1 MDFGEGSYEA
11 NLFNDEISNLSNEIH
26 EFCRITSQPKFRY
39 TQILDQ
45 LMSFKA
51 SNILKYLMDQPT
63 LASAQTCLQMYLQ
76 SNPDLPSIFL
86 NRFLC
91 VVSADVQLTRY
102 KNGSV
107 GSLENSSLR
116 ANIIVNNV
124 MPTKTITAGTSTSRI
139 ANIRQEIKDNSEL
152 WSVPPVR
159 MAQPYKIKIDMND
172 DFIQT
177 LVREQSNLSK
187 TIQEANRCNGFE
199 ADSFISTKIIYS

>member
-11 NLFNDEISNLSNEIH
+11 NLFNDEISNLSQEIH
-26 EFCRITSQPKFRY
+26 DFCRITSQPKFRY

-63 LASAQTCLQMYLQ
+63 LSSAQTCLQRYLQ
-76 SNPDLPSIFL
+76 ANPDLPSIFL
-86 NRFLC
+86 NRFLS

-102 KNGSV
+102 NNG
-107 GSLENSSLR
+107 GCLENVSLR
-116 ANIIVNNV
+116 ANVIVNNV
-124 MPTKTITAGTSTSRI
+124 MPTKAITAGTSASRI
-139 ANIRQEIKDNSEL
+139 ANIRQEIKDNGDV

-159 MAQPYKIKIDMND
+159 VIQPYKIKIDMND

-177 LVREQSNLSK
+177 LIREQSNLCK
-187 TIQEANRCNGFE
+187 TIQEGNRCNGYE

>member
-1 MDFGEGSYEA
+1 MDFGEASYEA
-11 NLFNDEISNLSNEIH
+11 NLLNDEISNLSKEIH

-63 LASAQTCLQMYLQ
+63 LASAQTCLRMYLH
-76 SNPDLPSIFL
+76 SNPELPSIFF

-91 VVSADVQLTRY
+91 VVGVDVQLTRY
-102 KNGSV
+102 KNGGL
-107 GSLENSSLR
+107 GSLENPSLH

-124 MPTKTITAGTSTSRI
+124 MPTKTITAGTSASRI
-139 ANIRQEIKDNSEL
+139 ANISQEIRNNSES

-159 MAQPYKIKIDMND
+159 MTQPYKIKIDMND
-172 DFIQT
+172 DFVQT

-187 TIQEANRCNGFE
+187 TIQEANRCNGYE
-199 ADSFISTKIIYS
+199 ADSFISTKIVYS